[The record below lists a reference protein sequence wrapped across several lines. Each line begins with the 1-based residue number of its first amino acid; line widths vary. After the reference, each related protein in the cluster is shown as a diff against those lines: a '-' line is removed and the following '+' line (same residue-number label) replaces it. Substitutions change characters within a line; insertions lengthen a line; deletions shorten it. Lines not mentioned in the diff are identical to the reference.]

1 MGKYALSSSSFHAGK
16 QGRPPRA
23 SAALG
28 RRPWASGTA
37 GVRGKRGRATW
48 EVDSLPRFGKM
59 VARRGGSTAAG
70 GSRRW
75 RASGWRHGARRR
87 AGPGGKG
94 GGDLEDPR
102 AYLASGRGAAGRG
115 APRWL

>member
-37 GVRGKRGRATW
+37 GVRGEKGGRRGRLIPSLDLGKWWPVGAVPRRRVAVGGGELGGGATERGGGR
-48 EVDSLPRFGKM
+48 EVRGK
-59 VARRGGSTAAG
+59 RRG
-70 GSRRW
+70 
-75 RASGWRHGARRR
+75 
-87 AGPGGKG
+87 
-94 GGDLEDPR
+94 D
-102 AYLASGRGAAGRG
+102 
-115 APRWL
+115 

>member
-37 GVRGKRGRATW
+37 GV
-48 EVDSLPRFGKM
+48 M
-59 VARRGGSTAAG
+59 
-70 GSRRW
+70 
-75 RASGWRHGARRR
+75 
-87 AGPGGKG
+87 GKG
-94 GGDLEDPR
+94 GGRRRRSIPSLDLRKWCPVGAVLRQRVAAGGGE
-102 AYLASGRGAAGRG
+102 RGAA
-115 APRWL
+115 PRS

>member
-1 MGKYALSSSSFHAGK
+1 MGKYALSFSSFHAGK

-37 GVRGKRGRATW
+37 GVRGKRGRAMW
-48 EVDSLPRFGKM
+48 EIDSLPRFGKM

-70 GSRRW
+70 GGRRW
-75 RASGWRHGARRR
+75 RAWGRCHGARRR
-87 AGPGGKG
+87 PGSEGKTERG
-94 GGDLEDPR
+94 LRRPGCPTSLGLER
-102 AYLASGRGAAGRG
+102 SGEGCSAVA
-115 APRWL
+115 